1 MSVTAVTDRVSVLG
15 FYRTTV
21 GKKVVMAVTGL
32 IWVGYVIVHMFGNL
46 KLFEGPGTINAWGVF
61 LREVGGPVFRNGSV
75 LWAFRLVLIAAL
87 VLHVLAAFQIS
98 KLDLESRPVPY
109 SARRDVQASFASRT
123 MRWGGAAILLFI
135 IYHLLHMTTGTVHPD
150 FREGDIYHNLVT
162 GLRVP
167 LVALVYIAAMLAL
180 GLHLYHGVWSMFQT
194 VGLNDERRTRL
205 LRGLATVVAVGVAAG
220 FVSLPL
226 AILLGLVR

>member
-21 GKKVVMAVTGL
+21 GKKVVMAITGL

-46 KLFEGPGTINAWGVF
+46 KLFEGPETINAWGVF

-98 KLDLESRPVPY
+98 KLDLDSRPVSY
-109 SARRDVQASFASRT
+109 SVRRDVQASFASRT
-123 MRWGGAAILLFI
+123 MRWGGVAILLFI

>member
-1 MSVTAVTDRVSVLG
+1 MLG

-46 KLFEGPGTINAWGVF
+46 KLFEGPETINAWGVF
-61 LREVGGPVFRNGSV
+61 LREVGGPVFRHGSV
-75 LWAFRLVLIAAL
+75 LWGFRLVLITAL

-98 KLDLESRPVPY
+98 KLDLDSRPVSY
-109 SARRDVQASFASRT
+109 SVRRDVQASFASRT
-123 MRWGGAAILLFI
+123 MRWGGVAILLFI
-135 IYHLLHMTTGTVHPD
+135 IYHLLHMTTGTVHPS

-162 GLRVP
+162 GLSVP

-194 VGLNDERRTRL
+194 VGLNDYRRTRL

-220 FVSLPL
+220 FVSLPV

>member
-1 MSVTAVTDRVSVLG
+1 M
-15 FYRTTV
+15 
-21 GKKVVMAVTGL
+21 
-32 IWVGYVIVHMFGNL
+32 
-46 KLFEGPGTINAWGVF
+46 
-61 LREVGGPVFRNGSV
+61 
-75 LWAFRLVLIAAL
+75 
-87 VLHVLAAFQIS
+87 
-98 KLDLESRPVPY
+98 
-109 SARRDVQASFASRT
+109 
-123 MRWGGAAILLFI
+123 
-135 IYHLLHMTTGTVHPD
+135 
-150 FREGDIYHNLVT
+150 T